1 MSRVPRVNPLYV
13 LTAVLAALAVLVAI
27 LTGGTSEQAGAGRSA
42 SVFDDGPGGAGTLR
56 RYLTAMGGATTT
68 IQGDAF
74 AIDRARVSVLF
85 ILGASEV
92 FTRQDISAIR
102 SFVASGGTVVVATD
116 LGFFE
121 RPILEA
127 YDMRAL
133 GIAREGTYSVATA
146 TLADPPTRSLA
157 VDRGR
162 ELALGPHPLP
172 LVSDGAAPVVA
183 VSREGAG
190 LLFAV
195 ASVGPF
201 LRANLADADNARF
214 ALALAAPAFRGGG
227 AIAFDEY
234 HHGVHPS
241 SDVLVLLERTWPGRA
256 LVYVTAM
263 IFVFLLLTGR
273 RLGPPLP
280 LDPRPPRSSLE
291 YVRGFAGLVRRSGRG
306 EIARRR
312 LRADLHRDL
321 ARSVGLDPDTPLE
334 RTLQIVGASDAVR
347 AESARS
353 IDLKLQRRLREAE
366 LLRTVRDIE
375 GLTGRANEQHA

>member
-1 MSRVPRVNPLYV
+1 MTIVRRVNPLYL
-13 LTAVLAALAVLVAI
+13 LTAVLAVLAIVVAV
-27 LTGGTSEQAGAGRSA
+27 LTGGTGEQTGVGRSA
-42 SVFDDGPGGAGTLR
+42 SVYDDGPGGAGTLR
-56 RYLTAMGGATTT
+56 RYLDAMGLRTAAL
-68 IQGDAF
+68 QGDVF
-74 AIDRARVSVLF
+74 AIDRAQIAVLF
-85 ILGASEV
+85 ILGASEI
-92 FTRQDISAIR
+92 FTPQDIATIR

-116 LGFFE
+116 LGLFE
-121 RPILEA
+121 RPLLEA

-133 GIAREGTYSVATA
+133 GIAREGTYPVMT
-146 TLADPPTRSLA
+146 TWLADPPTRSLA

-162 ELALGPHPLP
+162 ELALGTRPLP

-183 VSREGAG
+183 VGREGAG

-201 LRANLADADNARF
+201 LRGNLADAENARF

-227 AIAFDEY
+227 TIAFDEY

-241 SDVLVLLERTWPGRA
+241 NDLLVLLERTWPGRA
-256 LVYVTAM
+256 LVYATVA

-312 LRADLHRDL
+312 LRADLRRDL

-334 RTLQIVGASDAVR
+334 RTLQIVAASDARR
-347 AESARS
+347 AGTARA
-353 IDLKLQRRLREAE
+353 IDEKLQRRLREDE
-366 LLRTVRDIE
+366 LLRTVREIE
-375 GLTGRANEQHA
+375 SLTGRVDEQRS